1 MRSGVHL
8 ILRVITYLIVA
19 YRRWLAGRG
28 PLRRVR
34 CSFALEDS
42 CSTFGLRT
50 AQTASSWR
58 QAIARIAR
66 RLRRCREACLVR
78 DGRSLQWA
86 TIHDRPPV
94 ELIAEMRRDGEPE
107 AAIARMLVTRRAVAF
122 HVGDDAAARE
132 CVGALPGTPRVVV
145 RPTRT
150 RTWRRRIVLVAFL
163 ALAPLVGLRGL
174 WR

>member
-1 MRSGVHL
+1 MLL
-8 ILRVITYLIVA
+8 ILRTLTWLIVV

-28 PLRRVR
+28 PLRNVR

-42 CSTFGLRT
+42 CSTFGLRS
-50 AQTASSWR
+50 AQTATSWR

-78 DGRSLQWA
+78 DGRSLRWG
-86 TIHDRPPV
+86 TIHDRPPSD
-94 ELIAEMRRDGEPE
+94 LIAEMRNDGELEP
-107 AAIARMLVTRRAVAF
+107 AIARMLVTRRAVAL
-122 HVGDDAAARE
+122 HRGDAAAVSE
-132 CVGALPGTPRVVV
+132 CAGALPGKPRVLV
-145 RPTRT
+145 RPTRV
-150 RTWRRRIVLVAFL
+150 RTWRRRVVLIAFL